1 MTLHSMSDIIDKYL
15 QYIKL
20 ELNLS
25 RHTQVAY
32 SNDLRQ
38 WQAFLTEGG
47 TELDVASVTTSDI
60 RAWMLHLSNEGDG
73 ARTLRR
79 KLQAV
84 RALYKW
90 LMIDGQV
97 TQNPAAEVEMAHIP
111 KRLPQM
117 VRESS
122 VDAAID
128 EAIDE
133 TSFDEVR
140 NRLIV
145 MMLYETGMRRDELIG
160 LLDHNVDTAKGEL
173 RVHGKR
179 DKDRIIPFGT
189 ELAQC
194 IDSYRALRERTAA
207 CGDRFF
213 IRSNGEP
220 LYPMLVY
227 RVVRRRLGEAGV
239 TSKRSPHVLRH
250 TFATAMLNNGASL
263 GSVKELLGHESLAT
277 TQIYTHVT
285 FSELKKIINS
295 PTPGHLKKE
304 ANMEIKVKA
313 IHFDATEKLEQFINK
328 KVEKLVKHHE
338 EITNA
343 EVTLKVVKPETAMN
357 KEASIK
363 LFIPRSEDLLPAK
376 LPTPLRRPST
386 WQ

>member
-250 TFATAMLNNGASL
+250 TFATAMLNDGASL

-285 FSELKKIINS
+285 FSELKKNYKLAH
-295 PTPGHLKKE
+295 PRALKKGG
-304 ANMEIKVKA
+304 
-313 IHFDATEKLEQFINK
+313 
-328 KVEKLVKHHE
+328 
-338 EITNA
+338 
-343 EVTLKVVKPETAMN
+343 
-357 KEASIK
+357 
-363 LFIPRSEDLLPAK
+363 
-376 LPTPLRRPST
+376 
-386 WQ
+386 